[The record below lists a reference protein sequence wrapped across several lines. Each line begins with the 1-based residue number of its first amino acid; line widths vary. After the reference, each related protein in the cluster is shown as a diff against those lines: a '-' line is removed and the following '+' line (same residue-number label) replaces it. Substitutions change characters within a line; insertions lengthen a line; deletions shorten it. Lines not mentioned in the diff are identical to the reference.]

1 MVIKLIKK
9 GFKYRLYQ
17 SKIYATYCFIIGSIL
32 FTIVSLIFFIGFLKL
47 KYFKY
52 AIIIGAAYVIIMVIL
67 ILIHLWN
74 KKVYR
79 ESLKELEESQ
89 NGTNKE
95 KMKQLEYLINKS
107 KVKFKK

>member
-1 MVIKLIKK
+1 MIKLIKK
-9 GFKYRLYQ
+9 GLRYRLYS
-17 SKIYATYCFIIGSIL
+17 SKIYATFCFIIGSIL

-52 AIIIGAAYVIIMVIL
+52 AIIIGVAYVIIMVIL
-67 ILIHLWN
+67 ILTHLWN

-95 KMKQLEYLINKS
+95 KMEQLEYLINKNEGRG
-107 KVKFKK
+107 K